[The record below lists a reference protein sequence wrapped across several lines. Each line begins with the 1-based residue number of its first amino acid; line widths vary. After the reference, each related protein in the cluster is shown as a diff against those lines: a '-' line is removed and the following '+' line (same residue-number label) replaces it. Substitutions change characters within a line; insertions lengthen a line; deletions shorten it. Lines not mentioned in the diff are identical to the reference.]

1 VTTTLRFYSALA
13 SGGIVSGEFPENR
26 NSTGNTYKRDSA
38 ESHCQAFMASPAGQ
52 QFLYLIYVFKCVFNY
67 ILVAQSQQLLTLRVD
82 AMENLLTNKTASLTE
97 LRDPKKVIEKAGDKP
112 VAILNRNQL
121 EGYFV
126 PAAAV
131 EKISFSVADPEDV
144 SNLLRK
150 RRSKLKP
157 TLEYL
162 KDK

>member
-1 VTTTLRFYSALA
+1 MVVQSPQMPTHR
-13 SGGIVSGEFPENR
+13 
-26 NSTGNTYKRDSA
+26 
-38 ESHCQAFMASPAGQ
+38 ES
-52 QFLYLIYVFKCVFNY
+52 
-67 ILVAQSQQLLTLRVD
+67 

-126 PAAAV
+126 PASAV
-131 EKISFSVADPEDV
+131 AKIVFTPADPKDV
-144 SNLLRK
+144 SGLLQK
-150 RRSKLKP
+150 RRSNLKP
-157 TLEYL
+157 TLDYL

>member
-1 VTTTLRFYSALA
+1 MPQLR
-13 SGGIVSGEFPENR
+13 
-26 NSTGNTYKRDSA
+26 
-38 ESHCQAFMASPAGQ
+38 
-52 QFLYLIYVFKCVFNY
+52 
-67 ILVAQSQQLLTLRVD
+67 QLLTLRAYV
-82 AMENLLTNKTASLTE
+82 MENLLTNKTASLTE

-131 EKISFSVADPEDV
+131 EKISFSAADTKDV
-144 SNLLRK
+144 SRLLRK
-150 RRSKLKP
+150 RQSRIKP
-157 TLEYL
+157 TLDYL

>member
-1 VTTTLRFYSALA
+1 
-13 SGGIVSGEFPENR
+13 
-26 NSTGNTYKRDSA
+26 
-38 ESHCQAFMASPAGQ
+38 
-52 QFLYLIYVFKCVFNY
+52 
-67 ILVAQSQQLLTLRVD
+67 
-82 AMENLLTNKTASLTE
+82 MENLLTNKTASLTE

-112 VAILNRNQL
+112 VAILNRSHL

-131 EKISFSVADPEDV
+131 EKIDFQAADSRNV
-144 SNLLRK
+144 SELLK
-150 RRSKLKP
+150 ERRSKLDP